1 MERQT
6 RSRESKGERGE
17 QGGTHTFIA
26 LSLHGSSCL
35 FSPQAQVLT
44 AAFCCRQQGPRLGT
58 GVTLKGSSAATHDLC
73 CQSEQSLTSPALCR
87 HSESIWLWGE
97 KSKSKPVLPT
107 LSPRLQDLL
116 EQQQRGDGST
126 DHGSAPPESHL
137 LSCLLSPSAPAW
149 PAGLPPLPPKA
160 NATGENKADTTPGG
174 SRDFLC
180 QQFSPAAV
188 SLRFWSVLLIYRPLA
203 REGAELPPRHRPRAP
218 SDPKLKH
225 TFIFPSKPR
234 SEAQHRRSARQ
245 DLPSHT
251 SVTAP
256 ATALGEPGRRLHGH
270 RSKKRQFSS
279 TAISAA
285 LWSPRAT
292 AALPSS
298 GQPQRRVPAQW
309 RW

>member
-35 FSPQAQVLT
+35 FSPQAQVLP
-44 AAFCCRQQGPRLGT
+44 AAFCCRQQGPCLGT
-58 GVTLKGSSAATHDLC
+58 GVTLKGSSAATYDLC

-137 LSCLLSPSAPAW
+137 LSCLLSPSVPAW
-149 PAGLPPLPPKA
+149 PA
-160 NATGENKADTTPGG
+160 
-174 SRDFLC
+174 R
-180 QQFSPAAV
+180 
-188 SLRFWSVLLIYRPLA
+188 
-203 REGAELPPRHRPRAP
+203 
-218 SDPKLKH
+218 
-225 TFIFPSKPR
+225 
-234 SEAQHRRSARQ
+234 
-245 DLPSHT
+245 
-251 SVTAP
+251 TAP
-256 ATALGEPGRRLHGH
+256 TPSQ
-270 RSKKRQFSS
+270 SKRN
-279 TAISAA
+279 
-285 LWSPRAT
+285 
-292 AALPSS
+292 
-298 GQPQRRVPAQW
+298 G
-309 RW
+309 